1 MKQHNL
7 NDNKAVTETSQR
19 VYTVSMETG
28 KILKNQNNN
37 RIEECKQKFDNKNHV
52 NPKSVEQ
59 SSTRTLRIDKNEID
73 AYGFHITRT
82 KWDPY
87 PWVSR

>member
-37 RIEECKQKFDNKNHV
+37 RIEECKQKFDNNNHV
-52 NPKSVEQ
+52 NPKYVEQ